1 VPIRAVVLDLGDVLE
16 VIDDSVFP
24 GPWEERLGL
33 PTGGFA
39 AAAPIS
45 GLSGDPALGEVSESD
60 VRTYWQRCL
69 HLDDATTDAMMAD
82 FWRWYVG
89 TLDQPLYDWFVGL
102 RPRYRL
108 GILSNSGPGAREHE
122 VVWGLE
128 DVCDAIVYSHE
139 VGLAKPD
146 PAIYALTA
154 ERLGVRPHEIAF
166 LDDIEVNVQA
176 AREAGWRAVR
186 HRDTAQ
192 SIAAMQQILSSGA
205 SA

>member
-1 VPIRAVVLDLGDVLE
+1 MSIRAVVLDLGDVLE

-33 PTGGFA
+33 PPDGFA
-39 AAAPIS
+39 VAAPDS
-45 GLSGDPALGEVSESD
+45 GLAGDPALGDVSEAD
-60 VRTYWQRCL
+60 LRAYWQRCL
-69 HLDDATTDAMMAD
+69 DLDDATADELITD

-122 VVWGLE
+122 AVWDLE
-128 DVCDAIVYSHE
+128 KVCHTIVYSHE

-146 PAIYALTA
+146 PAVYALTA
-154 ERLGVRPHEIAF
+154 ERLGVRSPEIAF
-166 LDDIEVNVQA
+166 LDDVEDHVHA
-176 AREAGWRAVR
+176 ARRAGWHAVH
-186 HRDTAQ
+186 HRGTAS
-192 SIAAMQQILSSGA
+192 SIAAMEQILAPG
-205 SA
+205 